1 MAIEYTWKIN
11 HCEYDI
17 ATGGITSALCHVEAV
32 DGDFTTSAQGTCYF
46 CPDHLDPGFTPY
58 EQVTEADV
66 LSWCW
71 ACDMDK
77 ARIEAALAA
86 KIELQKNP
94 VVAKGTPW

>member
-1 MAIEYTWKIN
+1 MAIEYTWKID

-17 ATGGITSALCHVEAV
+17 ATGGITSAHCRVEAV

-46 CPDHLDPGFTPY
+46 CPDHLDPGFIPY
-58 EQVTEADV
+58 GQVTEADV

-77 ARIEAALAA
+77 ALIEAALAA
-86 KIELQKNP
+86 EIEQKKNP